1 MKNLCKELTV
11 NLFGYLWT
19 NLYMGIGIAADIYA
33 ATLGSF
39 REFTDDKYRRN
50 WVWRNTLTHTVF
62 PLVGMYTV
70 VAGIAV
76 WGPLQSS
83 LFLIGAVM
91 LGLFLRHLVRDK
103 SGADCADDESSKQD
117 EDGILAGLIR
127 RVEKVDPQWAL
138 VLGVSIDA
146 INSGFAKAADT
157 LEWSLPLLLL
167 SFPLVGCVVGA
178 GALAGGQKAK
188 WFLSLMRKQSGPDV
202 AVLARRLSKLEFGAF
217 LVEIFVL
224 GYFFWRSA
232 ANVFVPFGVPDW
244 VDSRLVAWG
253 ASGVTSVIVL
263 FFYGEEIVRNI
274 DNEALESFSDND
286 GKNKHGAGKHH

>member
-1 MKNLCKELTV
+1 M

-19 NLYMGIGIAADIYA
+19 NLYMGIGIAADVYA

-62 PLVGMYTV
+62 PLVGMYMV

-76 WGPLQSS
+76 WRPLQSA
-83 LFLIGAVM
+83 LFLFGAVL

-103 SGADCADDESSKQD
+103 SGADCEEDELPEQ
-117 EDGILAGLIR
+117 EGGLLARLIQ
-127 RVEKVDPQWAL
+127 RVEKIDPQWAL

-157 LEWSLPLLLL
+157 QDWSLPWLLL

-178 GALAGGQKAK
+178 GALAGGEKAK
-188 WFLSLMRKQSGPDV
+188 RFLRFMQRPSSTDV
-202 AVLARRLSKLEFGAF
+202 TALAKRLSKLEFGAF
-217 LVEIFVL
+217 LVELFVL
-224 GYFFWRSA
+224 GYFFWRSV
-232 ANVFVPFGVPDW
+232 ANVFVPFDAPEW

-253 ASGVTSVIVL
+253 VSGVTSVAIL
-263 FFYGEEIVRNI
+263 FVYGEDIVRNI
-274 DNEALESFSDND
+274 DKEAAESF
-286 GKNKHGAGKHH
+286 AGGRKKTCGVKRHH